1 MEPVGPQVLL
11 IGGGPLELPLI
22 PDMRLNLQERIF
34 LSGTAKLDRLAARGR
49 PILACYF
56 VMGDED
62 FDNTLRD
69 LYVEEGV
76 DIFELGIPSAD
87 PYLDGPDIAGA
98 MARVIANGSD
108 GYDRMAELAEWFA
121 ARPLAPAGVCMAYAD
136 LDIERLAGIPLDGA
150 LVIGGE
156 GVAIG
161 VPGTPRCGLLTL
173 DRSLWNLDDALSWDG
188 YVMVQSADGKT
199 GPREALDPR
208 LAETI
213 AAARQ
218 AGITRPILAGFGIGT
233 PAQARQAIDAGA
245 DGVVIGSMCVRSVRK
260 GRDAIRSFLRDVRS
274 ALDA

>member
-1 MEPVGPQVLL
+1 ML
-11 IGGGPLELPLI
+11 
-22 PDMRLNLQERIF
+22 DMLSNRQER
-34 LSGTAKLDRLAARGR
+34 LSLNGTAKLDRLAARGR

-56 VMGDED
+56 VLGDAQ
-62 FDNTLRD
+62 FDDALRD

-98 MARVIANGSD
+98 MARVIADGGD
-108 GYDRMAELAEWFA
+108 GYGRMTELADWFA
-121 ARPLAPAGVCMAYAD
+121 ARPSAPAGVCMAYAD
-136 LDIERLAGIPLDGA
+136 LDLQRLVSIPLDGA

-156 GVAIG
+156 SPAID
-161 VPGTPRCGLLTL
+161 VPGAPRCGLLPL
-173 DRSLWNLDDALSWDG
+173 DRTLWDLDDALSWDG

-213 AAARQ
+213 AAARE
-218 AGITRPILAGFGIGT
+218 AGIVRPILAGFGIGT

-245 DGVVIGSMCVRSVRK
+245 DGVVIGSMCVRSVRQ
-260 GRDAIRSFLRDVRS
+260 GSAAIRQFLRDVRS

>member
-1 MEPVGPQVLL
+1 MS
-11 IGGGPLELPLI
+11 
-22 PDMRLNLQERIF
+22 DMLSNRQER
-34 LSGTAKLDRLAARGR
+34 LCLNGTAKLDRLAARGR

-56 VMGDED
+56 VLGDAQ
-62 FDNTLRD
+62 FDDALRD

-87 PYLDGPDIAGA
+87 PYLDGADISGA
-98 MARVIANGSD
+98 MARVIAD
-108 GYDRMAELAEWFA
+108 GGDGFGRMAELAEWLA
-121 ARPLAPAGVCMAYAD
+121 ARPSAPAGVCMAYAD
-136 LDIERLAGIPLDGA
+136 LDLRQLANIPLDGA

-156 GVAIG
+156 GPAID
-161 VPGTPRCGLLTL
+161 VPGAPRCGLLPL
-173 DRSLWNLDDALSWDG
+173 DRTLWDIDDARSWDG

-213 AAARQ
+213 AAARE
-218 AGITRPILAGFGIGT
+218 AGIVRPILAGFGIGT

-245 DGVVIGSMCVRSVRK
+245 DGVVIGSMCVRSVRQ
-260 GRDAIRSFLRDVRS
+260 GSAAIRQFLRSVRS

>member
-1 MEPVGPQVLL
+1 
-11 IGGGPLELPLI
+11 
-22 PDMRLNLQERIF
+22 
-34 LSGTAKLDRLAARGR
+34 
-49 PILACYF
+49 
-56 VMGDED
+56 
-62 FDNTLRD
+62 
-69 LYVEEGV
+69 
-76 DIFELGIPSAD
+76 
-87 PYLDGPDIAGA
+87 

-173 DRSLWNLDDALSWDG
+173 DQSLWNLDDALSWDG

-213 AAARQ
+213 AAAKD
-218 AGITRPILAGFGIGT
+218 AGIVRPILAGFGIGT
-233 PAQARQAIDAGA
+233 SAQAREAIDAGA
-245 DGVVIGSMCVRSVRK
+245 DGVVIGSMCVRSVRR
-260 GRDAIRSFLRDVRS
+260 GNAAIRQFLRDVRS

>member
-11 IGGGPLELPLI
+11 IGNGHLKPLPTS
-22 PDMRLNLQERIF
+22 DMLSNLQER
-34 LSGTAKLDRLAARGR
+34 LSLNGTAKLDRLAAHGR

-56 VMGDED
+56 VLGDAQ
-62 FDNTLRD
+62 FDDALRD

-76 DIFELGIPSAD
+76 NIFELGIPSTD
-87 PYLDGPDIAGA
+87 PYLDGADIAGA
-98 MARVIANGSD
+98 MAQVIANGRD
-108 GYDRMAELAEWFA
+108 GYDRMAELAEWLA

-136 LDIERLAGIPLDGA
+136 LDLQRLAGIPLDGA

-161 VPGTPRCGLLTL
+161 VPGAPRCGLLTL
-173 DRSLWNLDDALSWDG
+173 DRSLWNLDDALRWDG

-199 GPREALDPR
+199 GPREALDSR

-260 GRDAIRSFLRDVRS
+260 GRDAIRSFLRDARS

>member
-1 MEPVGPQVLL
+1 MEPVGPQVVLTGNGLL
-11 IGGGPLELPLI
+11 EPPLI
-22 PDMRLNLQERIF
+22 PDMRLNLQERVP
-34 LSGTAKLDRLAARGR
+34 LNGTTKLDRLAARGR

-62 FDNTLRD
+62 FDDALRD

-76 DIFELGIPSAD
+76 DIFELGLPSAD
-87 PYLDGPDIAGA
+87 PYLDGSDIAGA
-98 MARVIANGSD
+98 MAQVIAKGSD

-136 LDIERLAGIPLDGA
+136 IDLKRLAGIPLDGA

-156 GVAIG
+156 GGAIG
-161 VPGTPRCGLLTL
+161 VPGAPRCGLLPF
-173 DRSLWNLDDALSWDG
+173 DRRLWNLDDALSWDG

-213 AAARQ
+213 VAARQ
-218 AGITRPILAGFGIGT
+218 AGLTRPILAGFGIGT

-260 GRDAIRSFLRDVRS
+260 GKDAIRSFLRDVRS